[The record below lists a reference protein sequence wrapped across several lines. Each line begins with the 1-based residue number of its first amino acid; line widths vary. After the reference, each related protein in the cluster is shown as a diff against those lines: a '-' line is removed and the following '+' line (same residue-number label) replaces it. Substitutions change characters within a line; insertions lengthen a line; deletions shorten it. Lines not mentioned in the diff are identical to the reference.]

1 MSKVHL
7 TVLGFINYKSS
18 HGYEIL
24 NTIKTRKMD
33 VWAGIKTPSVYNAL
47 QWLENK
53 SYIIGETQIEGN
65 NPPKKVYSL
74 TLAGKKYLK
83 ELVISYLREDSVG
96 VDYWLALSFSYRTM
110 TNEQFINLMISR
122 LDHLK
127 EHVSCDKE
135 IINRIERQYQDQE
148 LPFIHKHLM
157 KMGASVHE
165 VEIDLINDIIKEA
178 KEEKN
183 QNYFLKDGDI

>member
-47 QWLENK
+47 QWLESK
-53 SYIIGETQIEGN
+53 SFIVGETQIEGN

-74 TLAGKKYLK
+74 TEEGKKYLK
-83 ELVISYLREDSVG
+83 ELVINYLSEDSVG

-110 TNEQFINLMISR
+110 TNSQFIEMMEMR
-122 LDHLK
+122 LRHLE
-127 EHVSCDKE
+127 EHISCDKE
-135 IINRIERQYQDQE
+135 VISRIEREQAEQE
-148 LPFIHKHLM
+148 LPFIHKHLL

-165 VEIDLINDIIKEA
+165 VEINLIKDILKEA
-178 KEEKN
+178 KEDKN
-183 QNYFLKDGDI
+183 QNYFLKDGEI

>member
-7 TVLGFINYKSS
+7 TVLGFINYKAS

-24 NTIKTRKMD
+24 NTIKTKKMD

-53 SYIIGETQIEGN
+53 SYIIGETQVEGN
-65 NPPKKVYSL
+65 NPPRKVFSL
-74 TLAGKKYLK
+74 TTDGKKYLK
-83 ELVISYLREDSVG
+83 ELILNYLSEDSVG
-96 VDYWLALSFSYRTM
+96 VDYWLALSFSYQTM
-110 TNEQFINLMISR
+110 TLSQFIALLESR
-122 LDHLK
+122 LEHLK
-127 EHVSCDKE
+127 EHISCDKE
-135 IINRIERQYQDQE
+135 VIQRIDTEHKEQDI
-148 LPFIHKHLM
+148 PFIHKHLL

-165 VEIDLINDIIKEA
+165 VEINLIMDIIKEA

-183 QNYFLKDGDI
+183 QYYFLKDGDI